1 MTKLAKTIEYLFYLF
16 IFLLPWQTRWI
27 WHYGSLNGGQSEY
40 LTFSLYA
47 TEILLWLILLLA
59 IIYKIKVKDEEA
71 GILNYKILDFYILF
85 FLLLIISALSI
96 FWSLDKQ
103 VAFYYLIKLLE
114 GFALLI
120 FIINFKF
127 SYLNAAGAFV
137 LAGFVQGA
145 LAIFQFLTQKVWA
158 SKWLGLAEQLP
169 QTLGVSVVES
179 DGQRWLRA
187 YGSLAHPNILAGSL
201 VISCLL
207 LVVLLILAR
216 HKWEKVLLWIS
227 WPVILAG
234 LFFTFSKS
242 AFLALAVGFLFLSIF
257 IFLSQE
263 KEAKVIMSQLIFSGL
278 LLLAVLT
285 LFYRP
290 LVFTRLNGEE
300 RLEQKSLSERAL
312 YFEQSKNLIK
322 ANWLKGTGL
331 GNYTLALYNQLSEK
345 QPAWAYQPVHN
356 VYLLVATELGIL
368 GFIIFILLII
378 ESLRKIYHFK
388 IEENLGLLEI
398 FRQFNLGGIYD
409 FYRQRFYFFL
419 GTTAIFLVILIL
431 MVFDHYFW
439 TQYFGIM
446 LWWLCLGLWLKQVGM
461 VK

>member
-1 MTKLAKTIEYLFYLF
+1 MNKLAKTIEYLFYLF

-40 LTFSLYA
+40 LTFSLYG
-47 TEILLWLILLLA
+47 TEILLWLILVLA
-59 IIYKIKVKDEEA
+59 IIYKIRVKDEEA

-85 FLLLIISALSI
+85 FLLLVISALSI
-96 FWSLDKQ
+96 FWSLDRQ
-103 VAFYYLIKLLE
+103 VAFYYLIKFLE
-114 GFALLI
+114 GFALLV

-127 SYLNAAGAFV
+127 NYLNAAGALV
-137 LAGFVQGA
+137 LAGLVQSI
-145 LAIFQFLTQKVWA
+145 LAICQFLIQQVWA

-169 QTLGVSVVES
+169 QTLGTSVVES
-179 DGQRWLRA
+179 DGIRWLRA
-187 YGSLAHPNILAGSL
+187 YGSLAHPNILAGFL

-207 LVVLLILAR
+207 LVILIILAR
-216 HKWEKVLLWIS
+216 HKREKVFLWLCWLI
-227 WPVILAG
+227 ILAG

-242 AFLALAVGFLFLSIF
+242 AFLALAIGFLFLSIF

-263 KEAKVIMSQLIFSGL
+263 KKAKVIMSQLIFSGFL
-278 LLLAVLT
+278 VLAVLT

-300 RLEQKSLSERAL
+300 RLEQKSLSERSL
-312 YFEQSKNLIK
+312 YFEQAKNLIK

-331 GNYTLALYNQLSEK
+331 GNYTLALYNQLPEK
-345 QPAWAYQPVHN
+345 QPAWSYQPVHN
-356 VYLLVATELGIL
+356 IYLLVATELGVL

-388 IEENLGLLEI
+388 IEESLGLLEI
-398 FRQFNLGGIYD
+398 FRQFNLGNIYD

-419 GTTAIFLVILIL
+419 GTTAIFLALLVL
-431 MVFDHYFW
+431 MAFDHYFW

-446 LWWLCLGLWLKQVGM
+446 LWWLGLGLWLKQAGM

>member
-1 MTKLAKTIEYLFYLF
+1 MSRLAKTIEYLFYLF

-47 TEILLWLILLLA
+47 TEILLWLILVLA
-59 IIYKIKVKDEEA
+59 IIYKIRVKDEEA

-103 VAFYYLIKLLE
+103 VAIYYLIKLLE

-127 SYLNAAGAFV
+127 SYFNVGGALV
-137 LAGFVQGA
+137 LSGFVQA
-145 LAIFQFLTQKVWA
+145 ILAITQFLTQRVWA
-158 SKWLGLAEQLP
+158 SKWLGMAEQLP
-169 QTLGVSVVES
+169 QILGVSVVES
-179 DGQRWLRA
+179 DSMRWLRA
-187 YGSLAHPNILAGSL
+187 YGSLSHPNILAGFL
-201 VISCLL
+201 VVSCLL

-227 WPVILAG
+227 CLIILTG
-234 LFFTFSKS
+234 LFFTFSKA
-242 AFLALAVGFLFLSIF
+242 AFLALGVGILFLSIF
-257 IFLSQE
+257 IFLSNE
-263 KEAKVIMSQLIFSGL
+263 TRTKIIFSQMLFSGFL
-278 LLLAVLT
+278 VLAVLT
-285 LFYRP
+285 MFYSQ
-290 LVFTRLNGEE
+290 LVFTRLSGEE

-312 YFEQSKNLIK
+312 YFEQAKNLIK

-368 GFIIFILLII
+368 GFVIFILLII
-378 ESLRKIYHFK
+378 EGLRRIYHFK
-388 IEENLGLLEI
+388 IQEHLGLLEI
-398 FRQFNLGGIYD
+398 FSQFQFIGIYE
-409 FYRQRFYFFL
+409 FYRQRFYRFL
-419 GTTAIFLVILIL
+419 GTTAIFLAILVL